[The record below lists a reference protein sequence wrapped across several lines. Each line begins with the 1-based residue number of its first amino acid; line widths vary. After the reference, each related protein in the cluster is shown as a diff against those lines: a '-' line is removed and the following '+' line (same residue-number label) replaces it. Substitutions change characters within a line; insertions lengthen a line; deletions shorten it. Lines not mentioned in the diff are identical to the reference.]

1 MLTGLEIL
9 IARMKDHPEEFVKQ
23 CKWDTLI
30 EDFRDNFTLDE
41 WEAYKAARNEMMR
54 DLFNESVLKRLAGEE
69 DDKGK
74 TQPGPAT
81 GRQAFGWTDP
91 KAMFG
96 QLVNTPQLAAKQ
108 ANAARQ
114 QVAYNPSNSTLAQH
128 ALERDK
134 YMQDMRERDE
144 YLIQQRQGNLNSAG
158 SLGNT
163 RLFGL

>member
-9 IARMKDHPEEFVKQ
+9 IARMKDHPEEFVKRY
-23 CKWDTLI
+23 KWDTLI
-30 EDFRDNFTLDE
+30 EDFKDNFTLDE

-69 DDKGK
+69 DSDIEKARAIVGK
-74 TQPGPAT
+74 MAGTI
-81 GRQAFGWTDP
+81 DP
-91 KAMFG
+91 RAMYG
-96 QLVNTPQLAAKQ
+96 QLINTPSLAAKQ
-108 ANAARQ
+108 ANAAMQ
-114 QVAYNPSNSTLAQH
+114 QVAYNQSNSSLAQH

-144 YLIQQRQGNLNSAG
+144 YLIQQRQGNLNSLG

>member
-9 IARMKDHPEEFVKQ
+9 IARMKDHPDEFVKQ

-69 DDKGK
+69 DSDIKKAIATVGK
-74 TQPGPAT
+74 MAST
-81 GRQAFGWTDP
+81 FGTTDP
-91 KAMFG
+91 RAMYG

-108 ANAARQ
+108 ANAAMQ
-114 QVAYNPSNSTLAQH
+114 QEAYNA
-128 ALERDK
+128 AL
-134 YMQDMRERDE
+134 
-144 YLIQQRQGNLNSAG
+144 QQRLYPEQQGLLG
-158 SLGNT
+158 SSYHSP
-163 RLFGL
+163 RLFGI